1 MQEYTWEL
9 ARLVTVGQVPLP
21 LRCPRERRGTRVID
35 ECGCWQEGSRHTV
48 MGVHVTAVLVAASLF
63 NSNSEGRFHSNMAS
77 NAARN

>member
-9 ARLVTVGQVPLP
+9 ARLVTVGQVPRNCGDQL
-21 LRCPRERRGTRVID
+21 LHVRVSD
-35 ECGCWQEGSRHTV
+35 GCMRWQEGSRHAV